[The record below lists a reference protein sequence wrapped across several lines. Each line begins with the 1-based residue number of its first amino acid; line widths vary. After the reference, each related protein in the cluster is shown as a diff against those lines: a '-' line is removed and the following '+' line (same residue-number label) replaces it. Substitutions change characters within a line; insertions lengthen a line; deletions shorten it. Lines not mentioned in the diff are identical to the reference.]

1 MNELPNTL
9 ATEER
14 EFLMSLANADPR
26 WELLGIEHAQQLPA
40 IKWKVQNL
48 RKLAKEDNAK
58 LRAQADELYRRFQ
71 AL

>member
-1 MNELPNTL
+1 
-9 ATEER
+9 
-14 EFLMSLANADPR
+14 MSLANADPR